1 MGRHGGIHGI
11 CILIQKN
18 VSSHTS
24 RILGTTSESIMWIHF
39 DSFCLGFEFILG
51 AVYLPC
57 EGSVYHSNDVFDHL
71 YQDLLYLKSTY
82 NVPFSLA
89 GDFNSRT
96 GLLDDFMVID
106 NVISEFSGYCSS
118 NDNVDFK
125 SSLTDDGYDTRR
137 HNMDSSINNNGRQL
151 IGICQS
157 FDLKIVNGRF
167 GSDKGVGSF
176 TCYNKNGG
184 KSVVDY
190 VIASVSLFQ
199 YITHFEVDIFDKC
212 VSDVHCPLNL
222 MFSNKLIPIN
232 EGVELRKIENRVD
245 ASEKVKYTSFKCSK
259 EKASEFKLKLDQ
271 SIPVL
276 MNALEVVEKSST
288 QGNVDNFS
296 TALANSFLRTAKEVG
311 ICEDKV
317 CKKIHSRKLIVEKK
331 PWFDT
336 ECQHARSSYFNLKN
350 RIKRQC
356 KGLTLSDKEQKMA
369 EINAVAKDY
378 RKLLRRKE
386 KAYTRLLHDNLH
398 ILKKDSPQEY
408 WKILD
413 GPKRSSCPA
422 KVSLDDF
429 VHHFSSLNNVQCAAS
444 ETHYVDFDQSM
455 GNDELNAPISVD
467 EVIKIIKKLKNNK
480 ACGVDLVRNEF
491 LKNCSAAV
499 IGCITAFFNV
509 ILESGL
515 VPKDWCLGSI
525 VPIFKN
531 RGKDTGQITIVG

>member
-1 MGRHGGIHGI
+1 M
-11 CILIQKN
+11 
-18 VSSHTS
+18 
-24 RILGTTSESIMWIHF
+24 
-39 DSFCLGFEFILG
+39 
-51 AVYLPC
+51 
-57 EGSVYHSNDVFDHL
+57 
-71 YQDLLYLKSTY
+71 KSTY
-82 NVPFSLA
+82 NVPFSLV

-157 FDLKIVNGRF
+157 
-167 GSDKGVGSF
+167 SDKGVGSF

-199 YITHFEVDIFDKC
+199 YITHFEVDIFYKC
-212 VSDVHCPLNL
+212 VSDVHSPLNL

-232 EGVELRKIENRVD
+232 EDVELRKIENRVD
-245 ASEKVKYTSFKCSK
+245 VPEKVKYTSFKCSK

-276 MNALEVVEKSST
+276 MNALEMVEKSST
-288 QGNVDNFS
+288 QGNMDTFS
-296 TALANSFLRTAKEVG
+296 TVLANSFLKTAKEVG

-350 RIKRQC
+350 RFKRQC

-378 RKLLRRKE
+378 RKLLRRME
-386 KAYTRLLHDNLH
+386 KAYTRLLHNNLH

-408 WKILD
+408 
-413 GPKRSSCPA
+413 
-422 KVSLDDF
+422 
-429 VHHFSSLNNVQCAAS
+429 
-444 ETHYVDFDQSM
+444 
-455 GNDELNAPISVD
+455 
-467 EVIKIIKKLKNNK
+467 
-480 ACGVDLVRNEF
+480 
-491 LKNCSAAV
+491 
-499 IGCITAFFNV
+499 
-509 ILESGL
+509 LENFG
-515 VPKDWCLGSI
+515 W
-525 VPIFKN
+525 
-531 RGKDTGQITIVG
+531 TEA